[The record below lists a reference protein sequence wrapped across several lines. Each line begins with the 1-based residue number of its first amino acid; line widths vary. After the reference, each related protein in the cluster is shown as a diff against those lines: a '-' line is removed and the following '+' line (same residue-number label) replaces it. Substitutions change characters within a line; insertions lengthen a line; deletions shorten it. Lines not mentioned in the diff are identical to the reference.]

1 MRSSATFRH
10 EMLRKCWLLTA
21 DLFFG
26 LPAPNRCLASALA
39 QLGREA
45 EANEAIARLLELQ
58 PNFRISEWVARDG
71 LSRTQMMYIDGL
83 RKAGVPE

>member
-1 MRSSATFRH
+1 MLVADRRFVFRFA
-10 EMLRKCWLLTA
+10 RTQS
-21 DLFFG
+21 
-26 LPAPNRCLASALA
+26 LPRVGPGST
-39 QLGREA
+39 GREA